1 MPGLNPMQPDV
12 LQLLRVF
19 GRGLVESGIL
29 KPAERMAREG
39 FEAGGAALRGL
50 TGGAERGGALMR
62 AAEREV
68 PMMRGAT
75 APRPQT
81 DQYLGSPQ
89 RAQQPAASQPG
100 LELRSDQGRFW
111 GPGQAPQPTRGTGTS
126 YTGRV
131 IEGALPGPSARNILE
146 TPSIPGRDAPQRSLF
161 TEPDPFTGERGIAFG
176 VKPQR
181 FAGGG
186 MDQPPVPPG
195 YGRGDLYVRG
205 GDLVPSPGGSLGRES
220 MLPVDVRD
228 LGTAGQ
234 NFNPTDLGAVSSQIN
249 NAAGGLKQM
258 DLSALSKLAPYFL
271 GAGGVGLGAGLIAR
285 NMGGGGQ
292 EQPVET
298 SMGPVT
304 ATPNT
309 GPLNDPAVQSQQQAA
324 AAAAASMQAG
334 SGVNIAAPEYRGV
347 DGRQT
352 PTVTRGDNEELRSMK
367 QQYASGSK
375 TAASPMQRYFA
386 EREAYGNANKT
397 QIIDQLIGVGA
408 INNND
413 LMRWAES
420 NPALAY
426 ELLEKQLGNRK
437 LPSQQTVQNT
447 QAVIGTSLGN
457 NNQNNAIGSAESAG
471 QSAYN
476 PTQGAADL
484 RDALTPQMTEAS
496 YRVQL
501 PPELIN
507 RAFSYR

>member
-1 MPGLNPMQPDV
+1 MNPLNNPQL
-12 LQLLRVF
+12 LQLLQVF
-19 GRGLVESGIL
+19 GTGLVKSGIL
-29 KPAERMAREG
+29 KPAQGMAREG
-39 FEAGGAALRGL
+39 LEAVGALSRRAQPGP
-50 TGGAERGGALMR
+50 LMR
-62 AAEREV
+62 AADSQV
-68 PMMRGAT
+68 PMLRGAT
-75 APRPQT
+75 APRPQSG
-81 DQYLGSPQ
+81 QYIGSPQ
-89 RAQQPAASQPG
+89 RAPEPAAFQQR
-100 LELRSDQGRFW
+100 LELRNDQGRFW

-131 IEGALPGPSARNILE
+131 IEGDLPGPSARNILE
-146 TPSIPGRDAPQRSLF
+146 TPSIPGPNPSQRSLF
-161 TEPDPFTGERGIAFG
+161 TEPDPFTGQYGIAREAM
-176 VKPQR
+176 PQR
-181 FAGGG
+181 FAGGN
-186 MDQPPVPPG
+186 QPPVPPT
-195 YGRGDLYVRG
+195 YNRGGLSVRG
-205 GDLVPSPGGSLGRES
+205 GDLVPSPGGSLGRQS
-220 MLPVDVRD
+220 ISPVDIRD
-228 LGTAGQ
+228 LGTVEQ
-234 NFNPTDLGAVSSQIN
+234 NFNPNDLSAVSSQIN

-324 AAAAASMQAG
+324 AAAAAAMQAG
-334 SGVNIAAPEYRGV
+334 SGVDILAPEYRGV

-386 EREAYGNANKT
+386 ERDAYANTNKT

-408 INNND
+408 INNDD

-437 LPSQQTVQNT
+437 LPSQQTVPNKQV
-447 QAVIGTSLGN
+447 VIGTSMGN
-457 NNQNNAIGSAESAG
+457 NNQNNAIGSAQSAG

-476 PTQGAADL
+476 ATQGAADM
-484 RDALTPQMTEAS
+484 RDALTPQ
-496 YRVQL
+496 L
-501 PPELIN
+501 LELIN
-507 RAFSYR
+507 HYSTPEANERAFNYR

>member
-1 MPGLNPMQPDV
+1 MEPLL
-12 LQLLRVF
+12 LQLLKVF
-19 GRGLVESGIL
+19 GTGLYKSGIL
-29 KPAERMAREG
+29 KPAQGMAREG
-39 FEAGGAALRGL
+39 LDAGGALARR
-50 TGGAERGGALMR
+50 AQPGALMR
-62 AAEREV
+62 AAESEV
-68 PMMRGAT
+68 PMLRGAT

-81 DQYLGSPQ
+81 GEYAGLPQ
-89 RAQQPAASQPG
+89 RAQQPAAFQQR
-100 LELRSDQGRFW
+100 LELRNDKGRFW

-146 TPSIPGRDAPQRSLF
+146 TPSTPGPNPAQRSLF
-161 TEPDPFTGERGIAFG
+161 TESDPFTGERGIAFG
-176 VKPQR
+176 AKPQR
-181 FAGGG
+181 FAGGVP
-186 MDQPPVPPG
+186 DQPPVPPG

-234 NFNPTDLGAVSSQIN
+234 NFNPRD
-249 NAAGGLKQM
+249 AAGGLRQVN
-258 DLSALSKLAPYFL
+258 LSFVKKYGPTVLAGL
-271 GAGGVGLGAGLIAR
+271 GVGV
-285 NMGGGGQ
+285 GGGLLAASMLPGGNQ
-292 EQPVET
+292 EQPVT
-298 SMGPVT
+298 TLMGDVT
-304 ATPNT
+304 ATPERGT
-309 GPLNDPAVQSQQQAA
+309 PTDPGVQSQQQQQVAAQQAA

-420 NPALAY
+420 NSALAY

-437 LPSQQTVQNT
+437 LPNQQTVQNT
-447 QAVIGTSLGN
+447 QAVIGTSLGS

-476 PTQGAADL
+476 PTQGAADM
-484 RDALTPQMTEAS
+484 RDALTPQ
-496 YRVQL
+496 L
-501 PPELIN
+501 LELIN
-507 RAFSYR
+507 HYSTPEANNRAFNYR

>member
-1 MPGLNPMQPDV
+1 MGLEKQV
-12 LQLLRVF
+12 AAFFRTL
-19 GRGLVESGIL
+19 
-29 KPAERMAREG
+29 AEGASREAL
-39 FEAGGAALRGL
+39 EAGGALAGR
-50 TGGAERGGALMR
+50 AKPGALMR

-75 APRPQT
+75 SPRPQT
-81 DQYLGSPQ
+81 GQYLGSPQ
-89 RAQQPAASQPG
+89 RAPEPAAFQPR
-100 LELRSDQGRFW
+100 LELRNDQGRFW

-131 IEGALPGPSARNILE
+131 IEGELPGPSSRNILE
-146 TPSIPGRDAPQRSLF
+146 TPPTPPQYASQRSLL
-161 TEPDPFTGERGIAFG
+161 TEPDPFTGQYGIAREAM
-176 VKPQR
+176 PQR
-181 FAGGG
+181 FAGEG
-186 MDQPPVPPG
+186 MGQRPIPP
-195 YGRGDLYVRG
+195 GDLYVRG

-228 LGTAGQ
+228 LGAAGQ

-309 GPLNDPAVQSQQQAA
+309 GPLNDPAVQSQQQAVA
-324 AAAAASMQAG
+324 AAAAAMQAG
-334 SGVNIAAPEYRGV
+334 SGVNIAAPEYRGI

-386 EREAYGNANKT
+386 ERETYADANKT

-437 LPSQQTVQNT
+437 LPSQQSVQNK

-457 NNQNNAIGSAESAG
+457 NNENNAIGSAEIAG

-484 RDALTPQMTEAS
+484 RDTLTPQMTEAS

>member
-1 MPGLNPMQPDV
+1 MQPDV

-29 KPAERMAREG
+29 KPAERMARKG

-50 TGGAERGGALMR
+50 TGEAERGGALMR

-89 RAQQPAASQPG
+89 RAQQPAAFQPR
-100 LELRSDQGRFW
+100 LELRNDQGRFW

-161 TEPDPFTGERGIAFG
+161 TEPNPFTGERGIAFG

-205 GDLVPSPGGSLGRES
+205 GDLVPSPGGSLGRQS
-220 MLPVDVRD
+220 VSPVDVRD

-234 NFNPTDLGAVSSQIN
+234 NFNPTDLGAVSNQIN

-447 QAVIGTSLGN
+447 QAVISTSLGS

-471 QSAYN
+471 QSASN
-476 PTQGAADL
+476 PTQGAADM
-484 RDALTPQMTEAS
+484 RDALTPQ
-496 YRVQL
+496 L
-501 PPELIN
+501 LELIN
-507 RAFSYR
+507 YYSTPEANNRAFNYR

>member
-1 MPGLNPMQPDV
+1 VPGLNPMQPDV

-234 NFNPTDLGAVSSQIN
+234 NFNPRD
-249 NAAGGLKQM
+249 AAGGLRQVN
-258 DLSALSKLAPYFL
+258 LSLVKKYGPTVLAGL
-271 GAGGVGLGAGLIAR
+271 GVGV
-285 NMGGGGQ
+285 GGGLLAASMLPGGNQ
-292 EQPVET
+292 EQPVT
-298 SMGPVT
+298 TPMGDVT
-304 ATPNT
+304 ATPERGT
-309 GPLNDPAVQSQQQAA
+309 PTDPGVQSQQQQQVAAQQAA

-386 EREAYGNANKT
+386 EREAYANANKT

-437 LPSQQTVQNT
+437 LPNQQTVQNT
-447 QAVIGTSLGN
+447 QAVIGTSLGS

-476 PTQGAADL
+476 PTQGAADM
-484 RDALTPQMTEAS
+484 RDALTPQ
-496 YRVQL
+496 L
-501 PPELIN
+501 LELIN
-507 RAFSYR
+507 HYSTPEANNRAFNYR

>member
-1 MPGLNPMQPDV
+1 VNPELLN
-12 LQLLRVF
+12 LLKVF
-19 GRGLVESGIL
+19 GAGLYKSGIL
-29 KPAERMAREG
+29 KPAQGAAREG
-39 FEAGGAALRGL
+39 LEAGGALVRRAQP
-50 TGGAERGGALMR
+50 GALVR

-75 APRPQT
+75 GPRPQNAE
-81 DQYLGSPQ
+81 YAGFPQ
-89 RAQQPAASQPG
+89 RAPEPAAFQQR
-100 LELRSDQGRFW
+100 LDLRNQQGKFW
-111 GPGQAPQPTRGTGTS
+111 GPGQAPQPTHGSATS

-146 TPSIPGRDAPQRSLF
+146 TPPTPPQYASQRSLF
-161 TEPDPFTGERGIAFG
+161 NEVDPWTGEYG
-176 VKPQR
+176 VAREAMPQR

-186 MDQPPVPPG
+186 QPPTLPTSGPG
-195 YGRGDLYVRG
+195 GALGIRG
-205 GDLVPSPGGSLGRES
+205 GPLAPSRGGSLAGES

-298 SMGPVT
+298 PMGPAT
-304 ATPNT
+304 ATANT
-309 GPLNDPAVQSQQQAA
+309 GPLNDPGVQSQQQAVA
-324 AAAAASMQAG
+324 AAAAAMQAG
-334 SGVNIAAPEYRGV
+334 SGVHIAAPEYRGV

-352 PTVTRGDNEELRSMK
+352 ATVTRGDNEELRSMK

-437 LPSQQTVQNT
+437 LPSQQTAQNT
-447 QAVIGTSLGN
+447 QTVIGTSLGN

-476 PTQGAADL
+476 PTQGAADM